1 MTLPKPEGRLR
12 KRDIDPMRGRP
23 EDEQRKECCRC
34 GLVEHLARECRNR
47 GPYTSVEQRTQVQT
61 GKRESVKCYNC
72 GQQGHIA
79 SRCPSKVALY
89 TALERTMQDVDHSRE
104 ELKATP
110 PILINGEVNGTKVRD
125 ILVDTGMNTTIVSK
139 SLGSE
144 EEVMGEEAHVS
155 IQCVHGDIVKY
166 PLARVMVRL
175 AGKSYSIVAAVSES
189 LPVSVL
195 LGRDV
200 PVLAKLLQKAHPPT
214 RKAQKGLQQ
223 SWG

>member
-1 MTLPKPEGRLR
+1 
-12 KRDIDPMRGRP
+12 
-23 EDEQRKECCRC
+23 
-34 GLVEHLARECRNR
+34 
-47 GPYTSVEQRTQVQT
+47 
-61 GKRESVKCYNC
+61 
-72 GQQGHIA
+72 
-79 SRCPSKVALY
+79 
-89 TALERTMQDVDHSRE
+89 MQDVDHSRE

-125 ILVDTGMNTTIVSK
+125 ILVDTGTNTTIVSK
-139 SLGSE
+139 SLVSE
-144 EEVMGEEAHVS
+144 EELMGEEAHVS

-200 PVLAKLLQKAHPPT
+200 PVLAKLLQKAQLFCDSYTERPPPMCC
-214 RKAQKGLQQ
+214 KALQYVHVRCGQ
-223 SWG
+223 E